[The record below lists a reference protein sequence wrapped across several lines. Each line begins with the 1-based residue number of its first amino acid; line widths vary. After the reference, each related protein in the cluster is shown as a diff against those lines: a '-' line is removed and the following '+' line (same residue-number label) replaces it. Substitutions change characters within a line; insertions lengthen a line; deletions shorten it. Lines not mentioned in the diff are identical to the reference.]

1 MINFIEPSFFTDFAV
16 TATRNGTLQVAG
28 IFDKT
33 HADAFDLICG
43 NDPVFRCPDS
53 AGVVRGDTL
62 LISATT
68 YTVTHTEP
76 DGTGLTVCRLEAA

>member
-1 MINFIEPSFFTDFAV
+1 MTISVERAFFTDFAV
-16 TATRNGTLQVAG
+16 TATRNGSAQVAG
-28 IFDKT
+28 IFDKAY
-33 HADAFDLICG
+33 ADAFSLVAG
-43 NDPVFRCPDS
+43 NDPVFRCPDG

-76 DGTGLTVCRLEAA
+76 DGTGLMVCRLEAA